1 MEFTMAKKKPQHGG
15 ARTGAGRP
23 VSPDGPAVVMA
34 VSVPQSLAQELAE
47 YAESQ
52 GLKRSAVVVEAL
64 KGFLAR
70 KKR

>member
-1 MEFTMAKKKPQHGG
+1 MAKKKPQHGG
-15 ARTGAGRP
+15 AREGAGRP
-23 VSPDGPAVVMA
+23 VSPDGPAVVVA
-34 VSVPQSLAQELAE
+34 ISFPQSVAKELAE